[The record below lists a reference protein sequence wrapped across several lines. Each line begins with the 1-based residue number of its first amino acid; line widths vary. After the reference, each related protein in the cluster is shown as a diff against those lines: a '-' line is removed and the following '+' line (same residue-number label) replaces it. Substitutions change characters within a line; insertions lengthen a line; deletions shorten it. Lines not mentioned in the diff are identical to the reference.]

1 MLGREWRHDPF
12 PAARMLRPLGSPL
25 MGEIKR
31 LIKGFQESEMV
42 PGAVVLLIIH

>member
-1 MLGREWRHDPF
+1 MVGREWRHDPF

-31 LIKGFQESEMV
+31 LIKGLIQESEMV
-42 PGAVVLLIIH
+42 PGAAFS